1 MATIEPSGIL
11 IINKPEGMTSHDVVN
26 KVRRLFSLRRVGH
39 TGTLDPMASGVLV
52 VLIGRAAKAA
62 EYISNSKKAYVATLR
77 LGTTYD
83 TQDVTGRPL
92 KICEDIPSADAV
104 IATVNEFSGEI
115 MQIPP
120 MYSALKVN
128 GQKLYDLARKGIE
141 VEREARPITVH
152 SISATPTQIPTDF
165 ILSVECSAGT
175 YIRTLC
181 EDIGNSLGCGGAMA
195 TLKRTSAGGFDI
207 AHSYTL
213 EKIEALTEEKRRSLL
228 RPTEE
233 LFSDLEQIAL
243 PTFFEKLSRN
253 GCEIYLKKIGK
264 DIPLGTRVRLCSQN
278 GEFYALG
285 EVREYEDGNAIKA
298 IKLFDI

>member
-1 MATIEPSGIL
+1 MEPSGIL
-11 IINKPEGMTSHDVVN
+11 IINKPEGITSHDVVGR
-26 KVRRLFSLRRVGH
+26 VRRLFSTRRVGH

-83 TQDVTGRPL
+83 TQDITGTPL
-92 KICEDIPSADAV
+92 KICEDIPSFEAV
-104 IATVNEFSGEI
+104 ISTVSKFSGEL

-152 SISATPTQIPTDF
+152 SISATPTQDHLDY

-181 EDIGNSLGCGGAMA
+181 EDIGSALGCGGAMA
-195 TLKRTSAGGFDI
+195 TLKRTLAGGFDI
-207 AHSYTL
+207 EHSYTL
-213 EKIEALTEEKRRSLL
+213 EEIEALTEEKRLSLL
-228 RPTEE
+228 HPTEE
-233 LFSDLEQIAL
+233 LFSDLEQIKLA
-243 PTFFEKLSRN
+243 PFFERLSRN

-264 DIPLGTRVRLCSQN
+264 DISLGNRVRLCSQS

-285 EVREYEDGNAIKA
+285 EVKEFEDGKAIKA

>member
-1 MATIEPSGIL
+1 MEPSGIL
-11 IINKPEGMTSHDVVN
+11 IINKPEGITSHDVVGR
-26 KVRRLFSLRRVGH
+26 VRRLFSTRRVGH

-83 TQDVTGRPL
+83 TQDITGTPL
-92 KICEDIPSADAV
+92 KICEDIPSSEAV
-104 IATVNEFSGEI
+104 ISTVSKFSGEL

-152 SISATPTQIPTDF
+152 SISATPTQDPLDY

-181 EDIGNSLGCGGAMA
+181 EDIGSDLGCGGAMA
-195 TLKRTSAGGFDI
+195 TLKRTLAGGFDI
-207 AHSYTL
+207 EHSYTL
-213 EKIEALTEEKRRSLL
+213 EEIEALTEEKRLSLL
-228 RPTEE
+228 HPTEE
-233 LFSDLEQIAL
+233 LFSDLEQIKLA
-243 PTFFEKLSRN
+243 PFFERLSRN

-264 DIPLGTRVRLCSQN
+264 DISLGNRVRLCSQS

-285 EVREYEDGNAIKA
+285 EVKEFEDGKAIKA
-298 IKLFDI
+298 IKLFDL

>member
-1 MATIEPSGIL
+1 MEPSGIL
-11 IINKPEGMTSHDVVN
+11 IINKPEGITSHDVVGR
-26 KVRRLFSLRRVGH
+26 VRRLFSTRRVGH

-83 TQDVTGRPL
+83 TQDITGTPL
-92 KICEDIPSADAV
+92 KICEDIPSSEAV
-104 IATVNEFSGEI
+104 ISTVSKFSGEL

-152 SISATPTQIPTDF
+152 SISATPTQDPLDY

-181 EDIGNSLGCGGAMA
+181 EDIGSALGCGGAMA
-195 TLKRTSAGGFDI
+195 TLKRTLAGGFDI
-207 AHSYTL
+207 EHSYTL
-213 EKIEALTEEKRRSLL
+213 EEIEALTEEKRLSLL
-228 RPTEE
+228 HPTEE
-233 LFSDLEQIAL
+233 LFSDLEQIKLA
-243 PTFFEKLSRN
+243 PFFERLSRN

-264 DIPLGTRVRLCSQN
+264 DISLGNRVRLCSQS

-285 EVREYEDGNAIKA
+285 EVKEFEDGKAIKA